1 MLDFNRYIH
10 LLSNLRRGNYRGRF
24 SNAKPV
30 FILTIIDLIENNY
43 IKENSIIYNAMIENF
58 FKINLWKYD
67 NDNNSVA
74 IMPFF
79 HLNKESFYHIKW
91 KEGKE
96 ITSYSRTPSA
106 KYLRENV
113 EYAKL
118 DDELW
123 HILMDT

>member
-1 MLDFNRYIH
+1 MWSSPMLSSATNTRLASEDN
-10 LLSNLRRGNYRGRF
+10 
-24 SNAKPV
+24 
-30 FILTIIDLIENNY
+30 DL
-43 IKENSIIYNAMIENF
+43 NF

-123 HILMDT
+123 HILQDSSNREIIKQAIINKYFPEK